1 MLLSLPGKLCRFR
14 GAKLCVTAQGSAAF
28 AALNCALRRGVLPLS
43 RRKVVRGGARFCRF
57 RGAELCVAA
66 QGSAAFAARSCAWRR
81 RVLPPSRRGVV
92 RGGVE
97 FCRLRGAELCVAAWE
112 ILGDFERLWEIL
124 GVFFA
129 ALKPRRNI
137 TPYCLQ

>member
-1 MLLSLPGKLCRFR
+1 MIFVANILFKQSIS
-14 GAKLCVTAQGSAAF
+14 GAELYAA
-28 AALNCALRRGVLPLS
+28 AWE
-43 RRKVVRGGARFCRF
+43 FCRL

-66 QGSAAFAARSCAWRR
+66 W
-81 RVLPPSRRGVV
+81 
-92 RGGVE
+92 E

-137 TPYCLQ
+137 TLYCLQ